1 MIDEKPINPEKEQ
14 RQLLTNAQR
23 IHEIADKVEELHGTI
38 IPNERRL
45 LLESQVD
52 KLEDVLWL
60 MSK

>member
-23 IHEIADKVEELHGTI
+23 IHEIADKVEKLNGTT

-60 MSK
+60 LSK